1 MSSNFV
7 SGDEIPVQDND
18 YVTKNEEIP
27 VQDDLK
33 EVEDPIDENVADS
46 DEQLAKDESE
56 AIDTSNIIKERT
68 RHAKPQTENGYN
80 EGPSEEDL
88 PPA

>member
-46 DEQLAKDESE
+46 DEQLGKSFS
-56 AIDTSNIIKERT
+56 IVLFFLSLSFFVCIRLSTTFPFCLLPCSN
-68 RHAKPQTENGYN
+68 
-80 EGPSEEDL
+80 L
-88 PPA
+88 